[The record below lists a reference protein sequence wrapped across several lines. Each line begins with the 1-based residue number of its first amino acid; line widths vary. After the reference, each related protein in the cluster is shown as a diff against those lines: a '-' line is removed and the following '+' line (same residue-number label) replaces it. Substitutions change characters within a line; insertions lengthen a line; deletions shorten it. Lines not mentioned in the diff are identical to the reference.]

1 MQQNTTPI
9 NTHPALGGLLNDLQN
24 HATLTGA
31 GLDSEQASEV
41 VFNHLRVSNENDQMQ
56 IRQQSEKSDCC
67 VAEVG
72 YSGLH
77 TYCTECGE
85 SCMVVLVP

>member
-1 MQQNTTPI
+1 MHHNTPPI

-24 HATLTGA
+24 HALLTNA

-41 VFNHLRVSNENDQMQ
+41 VFNRLKVTNENDQMQ
-56 IRQQSEKSDCC
+56 MRQASELSECC
-67 VAEVG
+67 MSAVG

-77 TYCTECGE
+77 TYCMECGE
-85 SCMVVLVP
+85 SCMVVYPS